1 MPTSPWSP
9 FRHRDFALLWSAAL
23 VSNVG
28 SWMHDS
34 AAGWLMTTLSAS
46 PATVS
51 LVQAATALP
60 VFLLALP
67 AGTLADR
74 MDKRQLLIIMQSVML
89 VLAASLGLLV
99 AAHAV
104 TQHGLLAVT
113 FGLGLCTAILSPAWQ
128 AILPKL
134 VPRENLQPAIA
145 MHAVGMNLSRAI
157 GPALGGLLIVGL
169 GMAWPFFVN
178 AVSFLAV
185 IAALLVW
192 RPAPE
197 PPSSRAAVG
206 FGAALRQGLDQ
217 ARTNLALQNTL
228 LRSVLFYVFG
238 SAYWALLPLIARN
251 QLNGGARLF
260 GVLVGLI
267 GVGAVGGALF
277 LPRLRVRVG
286 LDGVVIAGAVGT
298 AMAMTGYAL
307 LHVPALGMV
316 ASLLAGAS
324 WIASLS
330 SLNVAAQLAVPDTLR
345 ARGMALYT
353 AVFYGCL
360 ALGSVFWGQVAS
372 RTGLTMALL
381 IAASGTLAGLAFAA
395 RLPLR
400 PKT

>member
-28 SWMHDS
+28 SGMHDS
-34 AAGWLMTTLSAS
+34 AAGWLMTTLSDS

-74 MDKRQLLIIMQSVML
+74 MDKRHLLIIVQGVML

-99 AAHAV
+99 VERAV
-104 TQHGLLAVT
+104 TQHWLLAVT

-145 MHAVGMNLSRAI
+145 MHAVGMNISRAI
-157 GPALGGLLIVGL
+157 GPALGGLLIAGL

-197 PPSSRAAVG
+197 PPSGQSAVG
-206 FGAALRQGLDQ
+206 FGAALLQGLDQ
-217 ARTNLALQNTL
+217 ARTNQALQNTL

-267 GVGAVGGALF
+267 GVGAVSGALF

-286 LDGVVIAGAVGT
+286 LDGVVVAGAVGT
-298 AMAMTGYAL
+298 AIAMTGYAL

-330 SLNVAAQLAVPDTLR
+330 SLNVAAQLAVPDALR

-372 RTGLTMALL
+372 RTGLTLALL
-381 IAASGTLAGLAFAA
+381 IAALGTLAGLAFAA

-400 PKT
+400 PKA